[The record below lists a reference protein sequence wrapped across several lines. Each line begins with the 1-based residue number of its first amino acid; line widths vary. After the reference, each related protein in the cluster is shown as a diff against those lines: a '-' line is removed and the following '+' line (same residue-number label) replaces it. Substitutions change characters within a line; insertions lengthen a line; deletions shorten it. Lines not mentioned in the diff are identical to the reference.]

1 MCEILKDSVKIYL
14 KTKVY
19 VQDQLAKI
27 STWEYGEGIKSHHL
41 LRRVYSQ

>member
-1 MCEILKDSVKIYL
+1 MCEILKDSVKICL

-27 STWEYGEGIKSHHL
+27 SAWEYGEGIRSYNL